1 MRLRHPVEIVHD
13 QLKEMQQQVA
23 SGDLSGEDLK
33 VLLSV
38 QIRNTEQII
47 ENLNYLNRAI
57 LQGKKDIP
65 DSYRRYLTR

>member
-1 MRLRHPVEIVHD
+1 HD
-13 QLKEMQQQVA
+13 QLKELQQQVA
-23 SGDLSGEDLK
+23 KGEVTGDDLK
-33 VLLSV
+33 VLLSL

>member
-1 MRLRHPVEIVHD
+1 
-13 QLKEMQQQVA
+13 
-23 SGDLSGEDLK
+23 
-33 VLLSV
+33 V

-65 DSYRRYLTR
+65 DSHRRYLTR